1 MKKVLAYIM
10 CGLISILLLP
20 VALVIGPIMF
30 YETVI
35 DKAKETVEN
44 GLNEK

>member
-1 MKKVLAYIM
+1 MKKVLAYTM
-10 CGLISILLLP
+10 CGLILILLLP
-20 VALVIGPIMF
+20 VALVIGPIEF
-30 YETVI
+30 YEIVI